1 MSLLVFSD
9 TFLEG
14 IFWDFVIA
22 LLHLFSHITMGFFL
36 IYQKQIVCM
45 CKINKNPNEFALKVN
60 IICKYGCQKIY
71 KKQLNLKRTCFD

>member
-22 LLHLFSHITMGFFL
+22 LLHLYSHITMGFF
-36 IYQKQIVCM
+36 
-45 CKINKNPNEFALKVN
+45 F
-60 IICKYGCQKIY
+60 
-71 KKQLNLKRTCFD
+71 NLSKANSVHA

>member
-22 LLHLFSHITMGFFL
+22 LLHYSHITMGFF
-36 IYQKQIVCM
+36 
-45 CKINKNPNEFALKVN
+45 
-60 IICKYGCQKIY
+60 
-71 KKQLNLKRTCFD
+71 NLSKANSVHV